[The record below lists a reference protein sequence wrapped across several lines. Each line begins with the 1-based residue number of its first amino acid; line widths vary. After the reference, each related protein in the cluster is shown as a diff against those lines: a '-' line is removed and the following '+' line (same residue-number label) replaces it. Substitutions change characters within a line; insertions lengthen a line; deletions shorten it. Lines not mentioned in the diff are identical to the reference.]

1 MLTRNEYQKKI
12 RLYRHELTARLDRV
26 RARSV
31 QLGERAVQRVGAEAG
46 RLRELRRQAAPA
58 AATVART
65 TRESWSR
72 ARQGTARAY
81 GATKDA
87 VQRSVGPLWAN
98 RSRYVAAARKEL
110 GEQADRLRT
119 VGRRIAPKIAA
130 AGKSGGELARR
141 LGQASVRSYE
151 TAAELTQKSLRRLR
165 RSAAQAKPAAS
176 GAATQ
181 PEAEPAT
188 QPRQPAKAPAVK
200 APAVKA
206 KTGRKPAK
214 RKAPAKPAK
223 KRAVAKKGGKAAT
236 VAMKT
241 GKKSPAGKRTAAKK
255 TTAGRAKPAKKTA
268 PQAAPAKKAAG

>member
-200 APAVKA
+200 A